1 VATGRDPQTGRYG
14 QLSRVVRGSKR
25 TAQEAAAAL
34 LTEVRQHGAVST
46 KGTVAHLLEA
56 HLEHARAR
64 GLAPKTIL
72 GYEGLAKQVCAEL
85 GNVQLRKLTAARLD
99 QYYGTLAKRG
109 LSSTTVHH
117 HHAYLRGALRQAVRW
132 GWITRSPADS
142 ATPPSPETPE
152 PTAPSVDAVRKLFD
166 IAGRDHPDLA
176 SLLWVAAT
184 TGMRRGELCGLRW
197 SDVDLVGGTLTV
209 RRSISDMPGGIEV
222 RQTKT
227 RRVRR
232 IAIDATT
239 GAVLE
244 GQLDVALKRC
254 AATGTTLPDDAYVW
268 SEAPDHSAPWRPDH
282 ASYAFERVRAAA
294 GLREVRFHH
303 LRHFAATMMLASGV
317 DVRTAAGRLGHA
329 EPSVTLRVYAH
340 ALQQRDREAAA
351 LLGGLLSARE

>member
-1 VATGRDPQTGRYG
+1 
-14 QLSRVVRGSKR
+14 VRGSKR

-64 GLAPKTIL
+64 GLAPKTIV

-85 GNVQLRKLTAARLD
+85 GGVQLRKLTAARLD
-99 QYYGTLAKRG
+99 QYYGALARRG
-109 LSSTTVHH
+109 LSSTTIHH

-142 ATPPSPETPE
+142 ATPPSPDTPE
-152 PTAPSVDAVRKLFD
+152 PTAPSVEEVRKLFD
-166 IAGRDHPDLA
+166 VAARVYPELA

-197 SDVDLVGGTLTV
+197 TDIDLVGGTLTV
-209 RRSISDMPGGIEV
+209 RRSVSDMPGGIQI

-232 IAIDATT
+232 IAIDAAT

-244 GQLDVALKRC
+244 GQLGVALKRC
-254 AATGTTLPDDAYVW
+254 AEVGVILADEAYVW
-268 SEAPDHSAPWRPDH
+268 SEAPDFSEPWRPDH
-282 ASYAFERVRAAA
+282 TSYAFERVRAAA
-294 GLREVRFHH
+294 GLREIRFHH
-303 LRHFAATMMLASGV
+303 LRHFAATMMLASGI

-340 ALQQRDREAAA
+340 ALEQRDREAAA
-351 LLGGLLSARE
+351 LLSGLLAPPQ